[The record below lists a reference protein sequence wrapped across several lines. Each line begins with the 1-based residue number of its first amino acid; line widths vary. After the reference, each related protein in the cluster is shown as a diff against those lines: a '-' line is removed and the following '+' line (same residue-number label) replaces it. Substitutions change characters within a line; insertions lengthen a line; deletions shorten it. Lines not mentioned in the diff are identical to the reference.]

1 MPMGK
6 FGRPHV
12 RNLATPDYLQ
22 VAEIYDM
29 VEAFHQ
35 AFRSLRR
42 QPAFSGS
49 VVAIMALGIGA
60 CTAMFSII
68 TAVFFDPLPYTEPER
83 LAIIWH
89 AQGAHQASS
98 GCPQATTPPTATRPA
113 RSRPSRP
120 WRSVATTWAAG
131 SSPFA

>member
-1 MPMGK
+1 
-6 FGRPHV
+6 
-12 RNLATPDYLQ
+12 
-22 VAEIYDM
+22 M
-29 VEAFHQ
+29 VEAFHP
-35 AFRSLRR
+35 AARSLRR

-89 AQGAHQASS
+89 AQGDTRGVIGLSPS
-98 GCPQATTPPTATRPA
+98 DYVTYRETPRA

-120 WRSVATTWAAG
+120 WRPVATIWAAG
-131 SSPFA
+131 TNPFA

>member
-1 MPMGK
+1 
-6 FGRPHV
+6 
-12 RNLATPDYLQ
+12 
-22 VAEIYDM
+22 M

-35 AFRSLRR
+35 AVRSLRR

-83 LAIIWH
+83 LAVDWH
-89 AQGAHQASS
+89 AQGDTPGVIGLSPSDYVTYRDTTRAFASV
-98 GCPQATTPPTATRPA
+98 AAVATRGYNLGGGA
-113 RSRPSRP
+113 Q
-120 WRSVATTWAAG
+120 
-131 SSPFA
+131 PFA